1 MLPVIP
7 AIPVTHVTPVIPAI
21 PVTLVSQ
28 TLVTRVA
35 NAILA
40 NRNRVNLAIPATHV
54 VPVNQIHVILATPVS
69 QTPAIPVEIVI
80 TPVNLNPIPA
90 MSAINKYTYK

>member
-1 MLPVIP
+1 MIP

-40 NRNRVNLAIPATHV
+40 NRNRVNLAIHAT
-54 VPVNQIHVILATPVS
+54 QIHVILATPVS
-69 QTPAIPVEIVI
+69 QIPAIPVEIVI